1 MCENTCTATWWRPS
15 LLWGI
20 HRVRG
25 VAAPMSL
32 WLWGMHASEM
42 VSAPSE
48 PLIIYLCLSPLAGC
62 MQLSTWKLQ
71 AWMMRF
77 HHLGSFRGSA
87 PEELCDCYRWFWC
100 DVPHILGFCLISGA
114 DAVGSSEKAQ
124 VHLRLTRACL
134 WPPCPCA
141 FLLSELLHP
150 NISSRARRRKMLML
164 QGKPVTS
171 GAGGTLG
178 KRFSLSA
185 FRWATLGGM
194 CSLCGRF
201 PWVQTLGNPQQQLQ
215 RRVLTLT
222 SPFSLSHCSYNLN
235 PVSWGHLPN
244 NPSISKSSALISGG
258 YKLR

>member
-1 MCENTCTATWWRPS
+1 MCENTGTATWWRPS

-20 HRVRG
+20 RMVRG
-25 VAAPMSL
+25 AAAPLSDS
-32 WLWGMHASEM
+32 GAYTPSEM
-42 VSAPSE
+42 VSASSE
-48 PLIIYLCLSPLAGC
+48 PLIIYLRLSPLAGC

-77 HHLGSFRGSA
+77 HHLGSLRGSA

-100 DVPHILGFCLISGA
+100 DVPRILGFCLISGA

-150 NISSRARRRKMLML
+150 NISSRAGRRKMLML

-171 GAGGTLG
+171 G
-178 KRFSLSA
+178 
-185 FRWATLGGM
+185 
-194 CSLCGRF
+194 
-201 PWVQTLGNPQQQLQ
+201 VGNP
-215 RRVLTLT
+215 
-222 SPFSLSHCSYNLN
+222 
-235 PVSWGHLPN
+235 G
-244 NPSISKSSALISGG
+244 
-258 YKLR
+258 